1 MYFQTHLNNGF
12 FLNAWINNIISQ
24 KCSGP
29 SAVTLSPI
37 LNCFIIYVFSEQKV
51 SCCSLSLSV
60 APRLLFSLLP
70 FQFSP
75 FLLVLSQV
83 PPSFISSFCL
93 SQPSVYFLLY
103 LSLSHSSCLS
113 QTSLKHWRAST
124 LLCIT
129 GVSTLLLLLLLLP
142 LLLLLEGG
150 EGTTASWLAEAIR
163 TGAVMNGLPPIAS
176 SMASYH
182 LQDVVLIP
190 GGTFQSLQNRTA

>member
-1 MYFQTHLNNGF
+1 MFFFKCMNKQYHQPKMFWPLCSNFEPYFELFHYLCIFRAEG
-12 FLNAWINNIISQ
+12 L
-24 KCSGP
+24 
-29 SAVTLSPI
+29 L
-37 LNCFIIYVFSEQKV
+37 LL
-51 SCCSLSLSV
+51 SLSLSV

-83 PPSFISSFCL
+83 PPTFISSFCL

-129 GVSTLLLLLLLLP
+129 GVSPLLLLLLLLP

>member
-1 MYFQTHLNNGF
+1 MFWPLCSNFEPYFELFHYLCIFRPEG
-12 FLNAWINNIISQ
+12 LLL
-24 KCSGP
+24 
-29 SAVTLSPI
+29 LS
-37 LNCFIIYVFSEQKV
+37 L
-51 SCCSLSLSV
+51 CCS
-60 APRLLFSLLP
+60 RGLFSPP

-75 FLLVLSQV
+75 FLSVLSQV
-83 PPSFISSFCL
+83 PPSFICR
-93 SQPSVYFLLY
+93 SQPSVYSLIY

-113 QTSLKHWRAST
+113 RTSLKHWRAST

-129 GVSTLLLLLLLLP
+129 GVLLLLLLP

-150 EGTTASWLAEAIR
+150 EGTTASWQAEAIR

-190 GGTFQSLQNRTA
+190 GGTFQSPQNRTA